1 MAILGEISV
10 WPRARVFPFPF
21 ALALGPRY
29 LAAMTRLTT
38 IDAMPA
44 STALAVRLTSGASRQ
59 HGWSSE
65 RALMLNSAMSCDKAD
80 GFQTHGAWTA

>member
-29 LAAMTRLTT
+29 LAAVTRLTT

-44 STALAVRLTSGASRQ
+44 STALAIGDDRISMIGLEPDA
-59 HGWSSE
+59 
-65 RALMLNSAMSCDKAD
+65 CC
-80 GFQTHGAWTA
+80 